1 MRRCSRG
8 WAASDEAGALI
19 FTYGSPSSRKGTSNM
34 SQIPPEL
41 IGRAVQ
47 DPDFRHRLL
56 TDPQGAVAAAGFEL
70 DEDQIAA
77 LKQLDPEAVDEAI
90 DALVGDIDSSKWG

>member
-1 MRRCSRG
+1 
-8 WAASDEAGALI
+8 
-19 FTYGSPSSRKGTSNM
+19 
-34 SQIPPEL
+34 
-41 IGRAVQ
+41 
-47 DPDFRHRLL
+47 LL

>member
-1 MRRCSRG
+1 MG
-8 WAASDEAGALI
+8 
-19 FTYGSPSSRKGTSNM
+19 
-34 SQIPPEL
+34 QIPPEL
-41 IGRAVQ
+41 IGKAVQ

-56 TDPQGAVAAAGFEL
+56 TDPQSAVTAAGFEL

-77 LKQLDPEAVDEAI
+77 LKQLDPEAIDEAI